1 MLHRIFLAGAL
12 ITFSTT
18 AQDLHIL
25 GTKIRAH
32 VKYLAS
38 DELEGRGVGSRG
50 ETLATEYIASQ
61 LKLEGVNPGGEGDTY
76 YQRVPLV
83 GATILPDTTLT
94 ISGTTGKVPL
104 SFIKDYVGTAYS
116 QRPENDFDA
125 EAVFVGHG
133 ISAPEFGWDDYKD
146 EDMKGKVLVYFTNE
160 PPSDDPDFFGGPALT
175 YYGRWAYK
183 FEEAKRRGAVAAL
196 IIHTTPTAGY
206 GWSVVSGSWSQE
218 RPQMKLEPGDRG
230 LKLAAWLSQEAG
242 AKLVAS
248 TGKSLD
254 ELLAIANQKSFRPI
268 PLGVHVIGHIPVKL
282 REIDSRNVIGRV
294 DGADPQMKSQA
305 VLFTAH
311 WDHLGVGVPVDGDRI
326 YNGAVDNATGCGMV
340 LEIARVWAA
349 LPQKLKRSALFIFV
363 TAEEAG
369 LLGSEYYGKHPVI
382 PAGQTAGAVNFDA
395 FFPFGK
401 TRDVSVTG
409 AERTTLWPIGS
420 VMQDAWNWRSNR
432 IRSPDK
438 ATTIGP
444 ITSPWREW
452 VSPHSQSRQV
462 PTMSG
467 NRQISAKRRSRNTT
481 QSIIIS
487 RRTNTTMTGI
497 LEVWSKWQ
505 SSGSRWDWILQTRRS
520 YRPGNLETSFSLPGR
535 RAESKIDGW
544 STIVRQLEPR
554 LRQPR

>member
-409 AERTTLWPIGS
+409 AERTTLWPI
-420 VMQDAWNWRSNR
+420 VQRDARRMELEIKPDPQPGQGHYYRSDHFSLAR
-432 IRSPDK
+432 VGIPAFS
-438 ATTIGP
+438 
-444 ITSPWREW
+444 
-452 VSPHSQSRQV
+452 
-462 PTMSG
+462 
-467 NRQISAKRRSRNTT
+467 ISAGTDYVGKPPNFGKTTFEEYNAKHYHQPSDEYHDDWDFGSMEQMAEFGLTLGLDFANTPKLPT
-481 QSIIIS
+481 WKPGDEFFAARQ
-487 RRTNTTMTGI
+487 
-497 LEVWSKWQ
+497 K
-505 SSGSRWDWILQTRRS
+505 SGVQD
-520 YRPGNLETSFSLPGR
+520 
-535 RAESKIDGW
+535 
-544 STIVRQLEPR
+544 
-554 LRQPR
+554 